1 MQGAR
6 HASVEFQA
14 IPATVTAV
22 FVPLRLAAILI
33 LLSTFVW
40 VSPVEAARKKKRA
53 RAQGPKSQ
61 PAAYVL
67 EPDAPVLVQPG
78 MPVPPTIEAK
88 SAIVLDPRS
97 GRVLYDKG
105 GEIRR
110 QAAST
115 QKLLTAL
122 LVAERGRLGEA
133 VQVAPEDTH
142 CEPSKLGLRS
152 GEVYRRNTLLQ
163 ALLVKSANDAALTLA
178 RSHSGSVEAFAEE
191 MNRRAAQ
198 LGVTNSNFVNPNGLP
213 APGQYSTARDIAR
226 IARYAYYNR
235 TIREIVATPTMIFQH
250 PDGRVRELKNTNKVL
265 TLNPY
270 CNGMKTGYTNGAGHC
285 LVCSGTYQN
294 THIIAVVFASKKAVW
309 TDANALLNWALVG
322 GG

>member
-1 MQGAR
+1 MFVSLRFLGVFLLI
-6 HASVEFQA
+6 ASFAWVT
-14 IPATVTAV
+14 PA
-22 FVPLRLAAILI
+22 
-33 LLSTFVW
+33 
-40 VSPVEAARKKKRA
+40 EAARKKRSRGRA
-53 RAQGPKSQ
+53 SGP
-61 PAAYVL
+61 PPAYVL
-67 EPDAPVLVQPG
+67 EPHAPILVQPG
-78 MPVPPTIEAK
+78 MPQPPLIEAK

-105 GEIRR
+105 AEIPR

-122 LVAERGRLGEA
+122 IVAEGGHLGDPI
-133 VQVAPEDTH
+133 QVAPEDTF
-142 CEPSKLGLRS
+142 CEPSKLGLRA
-152 GEVYRRNTLLQ
+152 GETYRRNTLLQ

-178 RSHSGSVEAFAEE
+178 RTHSGSVEAFADV

-198 LGVTNSNFVNPNGLP
+198 LGVTNSHFVNPNGLP
-213 APGQYSTARDIAR
+213 APGQFSTARDIAR

-235 TIREIVATPTMIFQH
+235 TIREIVGTPILPFQYA
-250 PDGRVRELKNTNKVL
+250 DGRVRTLHNTNKVL
-265 TLNPY
+265 TMNPF

-285 LVCSGTYQN
+285 LVASGTYQN

-309 TDANALLNWALVG
+309 QDANALLNWALVG